1 MRTLMTKVSDHLG
14 IYLYN
19 SAEHYYVHIDK
30 RKSEFNKPPH
40 TPTLTPSNKLNP
52 AYTFRR
58 FMLMFRIS
66 LLYHRGAKTNLLI
79 LSDVISVQIRLLG
92 IAGVRSLLMA
102 RYK

>member
-1 MRTLMTKVSDHLG
+1 MFIARKERVNFSTLHQ
-14 IYLYN
+14 
-19 SAEHYYVHIDK
+19 
-30 RKSEFNKPPH
+30 
-40 TPTLTPSNKLNP
+40 PTLLDG
-52 AYTFRR
+52 